1 MEHHRI
7 RGRVHRVRGP
17 RLVGTLENG
26 TVGRFVGSIGDIAA
40 HVDIGWIG
48 LVRLCKY
55 VEEQAGQVLED
66 P

>member
-1 MEHHRI
+1 MEYHRI
-7 RGRVHRVRGP
+7 RGRVHRVHGP

-26 TVGRFVGSIGDIAA
+26 RVGRFVGSIGDIVARA
-40 HVDIGWIG
+40 DIGWIG
-48 LVRLCKY
+48 SVRLCQY